1 MFVIVVYDV
10 EVEKNRKV
18 LKFLRTRMNWIQ
30 NSVFE
35 GDLTEAQLREIK
47 SRLDSVA
54 SGESGDSIVVYE
66 LGSEKYVEKTV
77 IGKEKGSSDRII

>member
-10 EVEKNRKV
+10 AVEKNREV
-18 LKFLRTRMNWIQ
+18 LTFLRTRMNWIQ

-35 GDLTEAQLREIK
+35 GDLTEAQLREVK
-47 SRLDSVA
+47 TRLESVA
-54 SGESGDSIVVYE
+54 NSSSGDSIVVYE

-77 IGKEKGSSDRII
+77 IGEEKGSSDRII

>member
-10 EVEKNRKV
+10 AVEKNREV
-18 LKFLRTRMNWIQ
+18 LTFLRTRMNWIQ

-35 GDLTEAQLREIK
+35 GNLTEAQLREVK
-47 SRLDSVA
+47 TRLESVA
-54 SGESGDSIVVYE
+54 NSTSGDSIVVYE

-77 IGKEKGSSDRII
+77 IGEEKGSSDRII

>member
-10 EVEKNRKV
+10 AVEKNREV
-18 LKFLRTRMNWIQ
+18 LTFLRTRMNWIQ

-35 GDLTEAQLREIK
+35 GDLTEAQLREVK
-47 SRLDSVA
+47 TRLESVA
-54 SGESGDSIVVYE
+54 NSSSGDSIVVYE

-77 IGKEKGSSDRII
+77 IGEEKG

>member
-1 MFVIVVYDV
+1 VFVIVVYDV
-10 EVEKNRKV
+10 EVAKNREV
-18 LKFLRTRMNWIQ
+18 LTFLRTRMNWIQ

-35 GDLTEAQLREIK
+35 GDLTEAQLREVK
-47 SRLDSVA
+47 TRLESVA

-77 IGKEKGSSDRII
+77 IGEEKGSTDRII

>member
-10 EVEKNRKV
+10 EVEKNREV
-18 LKFLRTRMNWIQ
+18 LTFLRTRMNWVQ

-35 GDLTEAQLREIK
+35 GELTEAQLREVK
-47 SRLDSVA
+47 ERLKSVA

-77 IGKEKGSSDRII
+77 IGKKKGSSDRII